1 MVGPPEQAKNNAT
14 EMKLPFISYGHYE
27 GRELVTK
34 HVDSVLMLSGIDPN
48 NDMQGSIDGS
58 TIYRTVDMSH
68 SLLIDPDGCNAM
80 LGYGRLSHI

>member
-48 NDMQGSIDGS
+48 NDMQGSIRVHD
-58 TIYRTVDMSH
+58 
-68 SLLIDPDGCNAM
+68 
-80 LGYGRLSHI
+80 LSNRGHVALFAP